1 MQALEGWGT
10 FPSITIANP
19 APIADLAG
27 IALSDLLPA
36 AEVLPAWLSASHC
49 LCSSTEHNL
58 HHVVACCTL
67 SWRHGDIARGYA
79 QVAQA
84 AARVEESLLQHAG
97 DLARGVGL
105 GIDVAS
111 RALTA
116 LPLLLPAFM
125 PSQRGLPTLLMRL
138 AEILRRPSG
147 PDDVEGQ
154 AEVG

>member
-1 MQALEGWGT
+1 M
-10 FPSITIANP
+10 
-19 APIADLAG
+19 
-27 IALSDLLPA
+27 
-36 AEVLPAWLSASHC
+36 AE
-49 LCSSTEHNL
+49 
-58 HHVVACCTL
+58 
-67 SWRHGDIARGYA
+67 
-79 QVAQA
+79 A

-125 PSQRGLPTLLMRL
+125 PSQRGLPTLLNRL
-138 AEILRRPSG
+138 AAIMRQSGG

-154 AEVG
+154 AEVGRQDRTARLQVLWPSVKVTSVLWPWLLC

>member
-1 MQALEGWGT
+1 M
-10 FPSITIANP
+10 
-19 APIADLAG
+19 
-27 IALSDLLPA
+27 
-36 AEVLPAWLSASHC
+36 AE
-49 LCSSTEHNL
+49 
-58 HHVVACCTL
+58 
-67 SWRHGDIARGYA
+67 
-79 QVAQA
+79 A

-125 PSQRGLPTLLMRL
+125 PSQRGLPTLLTRL

-154 AEVG
+154 AEVGIPDSSAHLQVLWPSIRVRFVLQPWLMCSYCYVSCRLWPISTQ